1 MALTIARP
9 EEAQRPES
17 RYYRPRGRLQD
28 AWSCH
33 DREVMTDGPA
43 GTGKSRMWLD
53 RVYQL
58 AQKYPGSRHLVCRKT
73 RESLTESALVTFEQ
87 KVLPP
92 FTPWA
97 MNQMRKVR
105 QAYLLPNASTIVVGG
120 LDKPEKLFSTEYDT
134 IYVQEATELMEE
146 EWELFL
152 RSLRNGKMPYQQ
164 IVGDCN
170 PGPPSHWIKQRSNAG
185 SLRLF
190 QSRHEDNPELWDD
203 RAGTWTQKG
212 REYLEIL
219 DALTGVRY
227 KRLRLGLWVAAENV
241 VYAEYDPAIHM
252 VDEQDI
258 PKEWTRYRAI
268 DFGFTNPFVCQWW
281 AEDPDGR
288 LYRYRELYG
297 SQRLVRDWAHDIY
310 ELSEGERIQATITDH
325 DVEGRSN
332 LERHMTHPAAYCP
345 ELKHPA
351 PDNTKYKTFSMT
363 VAATKDVEEG
373 IEAVAIRLRPAADG
387 KPRLFLMRGA
397 LVKRD
402 TLLEDRKRPTCTE
415 EEIEAYTWD
424 QAKSQKYGEVI
435 LEEPLK
441 KDDHG
446 VDAAR
451 YMVMYLDSRK
461 AMTGVLAK
469 SLKGGRKAA
478 PDISRLHPDVA
489 NTSEQRRELALKN
502 ERIRRPGLFGGRR

>member
-1 MALTIARP
+1 MTVATAGP
-9 EEAQRPES
+9 SEAQNPES
-17 RYYRPRGRLQD
+17 RYYRPRGRLVE
-28 AWSCH
+28 AWTCR
-33 DREVMTDGPA
+33 DREVITDGPA

-58 AQKYPGSRHLVCRKT
+58 AMKYPGSRHLVCRKT

-97 MNQMRKVR
+97 MNQQRKVR
-105 QAYLLPNASTIVVGG
+105 QAYILPNGSTIVVGG

-134 IYVQEATELMEE
+134 IYVQEATELTED

-170 PGPPSHWIKQRSNAG
+170 PGAPLHWIKQRANRG
-185 SLRLF
+185 QLRLV
-190 QSRHEDNPELWDD
+190 QSRHEDNPDLWDE
-203 RAGTWTQKG
+203 RAGTWTEKG
-212 REYLEIL
+212 RDYLVNVL

-227 KRLRLGLWVAAENV
+227 KRLRLGLWVAAENT
-241 VYAEYDPAIHM
+241 VYTDWDPAVHL
-252 VDEQDI
+252 VDRFTI
-258 PKEWTRYRAI
+258 PPDWPRYRAI
-268 DFGFTNPFVCQWW
+268 DFGFTNPFCCQWW

-297 SQRLVRDWAHDIY
+297 TQRLVRDWAHDIY
-310 ELSEGERIQATITDH
+310 ELSDGERIQATVTDH

-332 LERHMTHPAAYCP
+332 LERHMTHPAAHCP
-345 ELKHPA
+345 EMKYR
-351 PDNTKYKTFSMT
+351 PDDTRYDAFSMT
-363 VAATKDVEEG
+363 RAAIKDVEEG

-387 KPRLFLMRGA
+387 KPRLFLMRDA

-402 TLLEDRKRPTCTE
+402 LLLDDRKRPTCTE
-415 EEIEAYTWD
+415 EEIESYSWD

-446 VDAAR
+446 VDAMR
-451 YMVMYLDSRK
+451 YMVMYFDDPKSRF
-461 AMTGVLAK
+461 AK
-469 SLKGGRKAA
+469 
-478 PDISRLHPDVA
+478 
-489 NTSEQRRELALKN
+489 ALKQKMTTPSKQSTSDRLA
-502 ERIRRPGLFGGRR
+502 ERRRAMADRRLGAATGWR